1 LPSPQEIARQEL
13 SRYKFVGFFKKGDKK
28 TIFLATDGEVLLV
41 RKGEYIGRDRKYYVV
56 NITDTD
62 MKLRKEGAG
71 DFSIKLTDQESL
83 SATPFRPPLPFRPS
97 VPEQDA
103 DRLDQPEFLVIPDD
117 ETQTEEQFQP
127 EEANN
132 ETQN

>member
-1 LPSPQEIARQEL
+1 M
-13 SRYKFVGFFKKGDKK
+13 
-28 TIFLATDGEVLLV
+28 

-83 SATPFRPPLPFRPS
+83 SATPFRPPLPSRPI

-127 EEANN
+127 EEAND
-132 ETQN
+132 ET